1 MSGFWQGSGM
11 RGVLK
16 RGVWGEGRTAILGSG
31 LGPAPSGRSR
41 RMPEW
46 LQGLLR
52 GGLTIIALIVII
64 MLLAALFMIIF
75 GIATGIDDR
84 IQE

>member
-1 MSGFWQGSGM
+1 M
-11 RGVLK
+11 
-16 RGVWGEGRTAILGSG
+16 
-31 LGPAPSGRSR
+31 

-46 LQGLLR
+46 LVGLIQG
-52 GGLTIIALIVII
+52 GITIVALIVIV

-75 GIATGIDDR
+75 NIAAGIDDR

>member
-1 MSGFWQGSGM
+1 
-11 RGVLK
+11 
-16 RGVWGEGRTAILGSG
+16 
-31 LGPAPSGRSR
+31 
-41 RMPEW
+41 MPEW
-46 LQGLLR
+46 LQNLLQS
-52 GGLTIIALIVII
+52 GLTVIALIVIV

>member
-1 MSGFWQGSGM
+1 VRLERLPAGLLFSLEREDGSP
-11 RGVLK
+11 
-16 RGVWGEGRTAILGSG
+16 AILGGS

-41 RMPEW
+41 KMPEW
-46 LQGLLR
+46 LQGLLQS
-52 GGLTIIALIVII
+52 GLTVIALIVII

>member
-1 MSGFWQGSGM
+1 M
-11 RGVLK
+11 RGMQ
-16 RGVWGEGRTAILGSG
+16 GGSEGRTAILGGG

-41 RMPEW
+41 KLPEW
-46 LQGLLR
+46 LQGLLQ